1 MGEYAQDIKKIYK
14 KFGDKYRK
22 QAQEQS
28 DHKQTMDMVN
38 SPPHYNASGIE
49 CIDAI
54 RAMLGD
60 GYKYYLQGNVMKYIW
75 RHEYKNGVED
85 LHKAQWYLTELIDEI
100 EPNDKD

>member
-22 QAQEQS
+22 QAQEQ
-28 DHKQTMDMVN
+28 
-38 SPPHYNASGIE
+38 SGIE